1 MLQQILSAI
10 RVDLLGLPLE
20 ALGPLLIMIA
30 FGAYH
35 GLNPGMGWLFAL
47 SMGLQRQSARAIW
60 SALLPIA
67 AGHAASLVV
76 VAVLVVAGARF
87 ISTTTLEIATALLLI
102 GFGLYKIFNYYRHPR
117 WVGMQ
122 VGMRDLAWWSFLMAT
137 AHGAGLMIAPV
148 VLAIATPA
156 MAMPAA
162 AEAAMVEAPVAD
174 AHAAHGTAMGGAGL
188 EVGVGVLLHT
198 VSMLVVM
205 ALIAWVVYKKFGLAI
220 LRRHWVNFD
229 LIWAVALLFVGAIAL
244 LGGFGLL

>member
-10 RVDLLGLPLE
+10 PPDSLHALGLM
-20 ALGPLLIMIA
+20 LIMVA

-35 GLNPGMGWLFAL
+35 GINPGMGWLFAL

-60 SALLPIA
+60 TALLPIA
-67 AGHAASLVV
+67 AGHAASLIV

-122 VGMRDLAWWSFLMAT
+122 VGLRDLAWWSFLMAT

-148 VLAIATPA
+148 VLAMNAPA
-156 MAMPAA
+156 MTMPTA
-162 AEAAMVEAPVAD
+162 AEAAMVHTPTTN
-174 AHAAHGTAMGGAGL
+174 AHATHGSAMSGAGL
-188 EVGVGVLLHT
+188 EIGLGVVLHT
-198 VSMLVVM
+198 ASMLVVM

-229 LIWAVALLFVGAIAL
+229 LIWAVALLAVGGVAL
-244 LGGFGLL
+244 LRGLRLL